1 MVSLHQYFRFSRD
14 LLEQWNILLKSMSS
28 TENNE
33 AHSRTSCLVRNFNF
47 PFCVFFFILPGHRCV
62 ALLPARQVTWREKL
76 QQKVVYFLRRLRSAY
91 GRFFQQNF
99 WLFANWRQELSYTLH
114 ILQTP
119 KQTGLVLARGLIRLH
134 KLFSLLFLC
143 EIKKYI
149 WSKIQE
155 IAIKLSNHGL

>member
-47 PFCVFFFILPGHRCV
+47 PFCVFFFFILPGHRCV

-134 KLFSLLFLC
+134 KFFSLLF
-143 EIKKYI
+143 
-149 WSKIQE
+149 
-155 IAIKLSNHGL
+155 

>member
-1 MVSLHQYFRFSRD
+1 MMHSLLITWFHFINISDFQEIDSSSGIFCLNQCLQLRIMKLIPEHHVWYETLISLFVS
-14 LLEQWNILLKSMSS
+14 
-28 TENNE
+28 
-33 AHSRTSCLVRNFNF
+33 
-47 PFCVFFFILPGHRCV
+47 FFILPGHRCV

-134 KLFSLLFLC
+134 KLFSLLF
-143 EIKKYI
+143 
-149 WSKIQE
+149 
-155 IAIKLSNHGL
+155 

>member
-28 TENNE
+28 TENDE

-47 PFCVFFFILPGHRCV
+47 PFCVFFFFILPGHRCV

-91 GRFFQQNF
+91 GRFFSAKLLTFCKLKTRIILYTSHSLNTQT
-99 WLFANWRQELSYTLH
+99 NWACFSAGPHQAP
-114 ILQTP
+114 QTFFVVV
-119 KQTGLVLARGLIRLH
+119 LVR
-134 KLFSLLFLC
+134 
-143 EIKKYI
+143 
-149 WSKIQE
+149 
-155 IAIKLSNHGL
+155 N

>member
-14 LLEQWNILLKSMSS
+14 LLEQWNILLKSKSS

-76 QQKVVYFLRRLRSAY
+76 QQKVVYFLRRLGSAY
-91 GRFFQQNF
+91 GRFFSAKLLTFCKLKTRIILYTSHSSNTQT
-99 WLFANWRQELSYTLH
+99 NWACFSAGPHQAPQ
-114 ILQTP
+114 IFFVVV
-119 KQTGLVLARGLIRLH
+119 LVR
-134 KLFSLLFLC
+134 
-143 EIKKYI
+143 
-149 WSKIQE
+149 
-155 IAIKLSNHGL
+155 N